1 MGEYMGRDE
10 TTQMTILTE
19 TAQAGSGCV
28 RDGELEM
35 MVHRRLL
42 KDDNKGVREPLNDTQ
57 IVHPYCGENKSEWG
71 QHYGPGLVVR
81 GKHYLT
87 VTRPEDAAAVWRPLQ
102 DKIYMP
108 LLPFFFGAG
117 VELKEKSF
125 TSAL

>member
-1 MGEYMGRDE
+1 MG
-10 TTQMTILTE
+10 
-19 TAQAGSGCV
+19 
-28 RDGELEM
+28 
-35 MVHRRLL
+35 
-42 KDDNKGVREPLNDTQ
+42 
-57 IVHPYCGENKSEWG
+57 
-71 QHYGPGLVVR
+71 YGPGLVVR

-125 TSAL
+125 TSALPPNVQLVTLMQWDESQWLVRLAHQFGLSEDAELSKPVTVDLRTLF